1 MENRKGR
8 AESRYSELKSDRD
21 QYLNRAR
28 ACARLS
34 IPSLIPDNG
43 EKKGDF
49 PTPYQSL
56 AARGVNNLAS
66 KLMLSLLPAN
76 APFFRLII
84 DNAKVK
90 EMEEGGEEQEMKAEI
105 DRGLAKI
112 ERAVVAEI
120 ASTSD
125 RVVLFEAL
133 KHLIVGGNALLH
145 VAPEG
150 TIRCFH
156 LDRYVVK
163 RDAQGNILE
172 IIVEE
177 AISPTMLSSEL
188 RAAIRSKPEG
198 QQKEEKN
205 VVIYTHIE
213 RTAKKWTVYQ
223 ETHGAV
229 IAKSQGSYPLDAC
242 PWIAMR
248 LIRVDGEDYGRSY
261 VEEYYGDIKSLDGL
275 MQAIIEGS
283 AAAAKVLFMVHP
295 NSTTRERDLAEAPN
309 LGFVVGSR
317 GDVDVLQI
325 EKYGDFRI
333 ARETALSIEQ
343 RLAHA
348 FILNSAIQRNGERV
362 TAEEIRKMVE
372 DLEAALGGVYSLL
385 AVEFQLPYVT
395 CKLRQLQKKG
405 KLPALPK
412 DLIKPAIVTGIEAL
426 GRGNDKDKLE
436 EFVSILAKG
445 VGQQALQ
452 NINLEGFITR
462 LCTAMGI
469 DTEGLIISQADV
481 EQQQNAQMQNQQAQE
496 NIKALGPKAMDMFG
510 GMMEQ
515 NPEML
520 QALGQQMPLTQG
532 MDMSQAARMMEGG
545 M

>member
-1 MENRKGR
+1 MDTRQGPAQTRYGQLENERS
-8 AESRYSELKSDRD
+8 A
-21 QYLNRAR
+21 YLHRAR
-28 ACARLS
+28 ECSRLS
-34 IPSLIPDNG
+34 IPSLIPDAG
-43 EKKGDF
+43 EAKGDF

-84 DNAKVK
+84 DNAKLK
-90 EMEEGGEEQEMKAEI
+90 EVEGAEDNDEMKAEI

-133 KHLIVGGNALLH
+133 KHLLVGGNALIH

-150 TIRCFH
+150 SMRCFP
-156 LDRYVVK
+156 LSRYIVK
-163 RDAQGNILE
+163 RDAQGNVLE
-172 IIVEE
+172 IIVKED
-177 AISPTMLSSEL
+177 ISPAMLPDEV
-188 RAAIRSKPEG
+188 RASLERGEKGESKD
-198 QQKEEKN
+198 EKN
-205 VVIYTHIE
+205 VTVYTHVK
-213 RTAKKWTVYQ
+213 RGPKKWTVYQ
-223 ETHGAV
+223 EIQGRAV
-229 IAKSQGSYPLDAC
+229 PKSRGNYPPESC
-242 PWIAMR
+242 PWIPMR

-283 AAAAKVLFMVHP
+283 AAASKVVFLVHP
-295 NSTTRERDLAEAPN
+295 NSSTRERDLAESPN

-317 GDVDVLQI
+317 QDIDVLQL

-333 ARETALSIEQ
+333 TRETAMSIEQ

-348 FILNSAIQRNGERV
+348 FVLNSAIQRDGERV

-385 AVEFQLPYVT
+385 AVEFQLPYVA
-395 CKLRQLQKKG
+395 CKLKQLEKQG
-405 KLPALPK
+405 RLPALPK
-412 DLIKPAIVTGIEAL
+412 DLVKPAIVTGIEAL
-426 GRGNDKDKLE
+426 GRGNDKEKLN
-436 EFVSILAKG
+436 EFIGILTKG
-445 VGQQALQ
+445 IGPDALQ
-452 NINLEGFITR
+452 YINTEALITR
-462 LCTAMGI
+462 ICTAMGI
-469 DTEGLIISQADV
+469 DTDGLIVPRDEV
-481 EQQQNAQMQNQQAQE
+481 QQQQQAVRQE
-496 NIKALGPKAMDMFG
+496 DQTQQNIQALGPKAMDMFG

-515 NPEML
+515 DPSML
-520 QALGQQMPLTQG
+520 QALGGMQMPDETQ
-532 MDMSQAARMMEGG
+532 MQGG